1 MSKIQDEAYSEALAE
16 IERLKVQHEEML
28 LKHAREQNIALSTLE
43 TALKQIERHK
53 ALLTR
58 AADALEWPGQ
68 LLQSDFRKLIDE
80 LRKAAE

>member
-1 MSKIQDEAYSEALAE
+1 VSKILQGELERRLQHLEEALQRQDNAI
-16 IERLKVQHEEML
+16 IEL
-28 LKHAREQNIALSTLE
+28 
-43 TALKQIERHK
+43 K

-68 LLQSDFRKLIDE
+68 LLQSDFRKLIAE